1 MHQILKHRLAED
13 STTWQ
18 MAHFFVSPEL
28 LGRITHELQEQ
39 TESFYKN
46 WAQEKRGR
54 RRLQQRQ
61 WRRAARDAIKKCP
74 KVYVSR
80 KMSQLKADALRKRR
94 LEAIRQV
101 FGPLSTS
108 STAMSRCGVGKL
120 AQMARYRARIKGY
133 METMTQHG
141 WDRKRPEIIPETL
154 RSPCQNDGGLN
165 S

>member
-1 MHQILKHRLAED
+1 MA
-13 STTWQ
+13 
-18 MAHFFVSPEL
+18 MAHFIAPEL
-28 LGRITHELQEQ
+28 LGRLTHELQEQ

-46 WAQEKRGR
+46 WEQEKRER

-61 WRRAARDAIKKCP
+61 WRAASAIQKLRPNVVDA
-74 KVYVSR
+74 SR
-80 KMSQLKADALRKRR
+80 RRLPSQLKADALKKRR

-101 FGPLSTS
+101 FGQLSTA

>member
-1 MHQILKHRLAED
+1 
-13 STTWQ
+13 
-18 MAHFFVSPEL
+18 MAHFFVAPEL
-28 LGRITHELQEQ
+28 LENATLELQEQ

-46 WAQEKRGR
+46 WAQEKRECK
-54 RRLQQRQ
+54 RLQQRQ

-74 KVYVSR
+74 KVDVSR
-80 KMSQLKADALRKRR
+80 KMYQLKADALKKRR

-101 FGPLSTS
+101 FGQLSTA

-133 METMTQHG
+133 METMTRHG